1 MVQIWISLIKSLNSS
16 LFNILFFC
24 LICLLSLIIILW
36 SEFSRSK
43 GNLKFKDLLKSIWA
57 EFSSQDQLEL
67 PNNSNQTE
75 IFDPLEEVYKSIKE
89 ENLNNN
95 SLGESNSDFL
105 PIFENQEFPSQESS
119 FFPIKQIREKN
130 QSNLPVIENPSLADF
145 SDDEK
150 DNGIKVNIFKGLQND
165 QLNNNRGEK
174 NFDGFIALN
183 SSELLAELPSENAEP
198 FRPVN
203 QSIYFPLIELKG
215 TPILRFKEL
224 NILKRAFEERDL
236 NFLIGDLS
244 IGKSYLSSL
253 FAREMRFNE
262 GYSVISFSFNQNI
275 SSLKEGLKLILL
287 EQLKLAPLTVK
298 ENTLQI
304 FLKTIVYQ
312 PFFIILENIELL
324 SSQDLAIL
332 YNLNLGASK
341 LLLISSS
348 LSARSI
354 CQTQPALKKN
364 IIQISELE
372 SDSIQNYFLEKIP
385 LANKLSPL
393 AISKLQRFIKGNPLA
408 LKLLCHTIKTQA
420 KQNPDLNLEDFLKSL
435 ENLRVSSDRRIPLN
449 LYKVLAL
456 GFKLLNNVE
465 KEILLFAAYLP
476 TESFS
481 NGLIE
486 FVFELSSNQAIQILD
501 NLNQSGLILRFSL
514 EPFQEPCF
522 KVHALVR
529 DFIFTEFK
537 IDTEHFKHLSQKL
550 IYFFANLLQD
560 KDKLNREN
568 ALFLIPSLTYA
579 IRLINNENFQET
591 HLMVFLEKVTA
602 YFDSMGF
609 EQRLQSKILP
619 LYEENLQSAN
629 GLGKRAFWQRLIGLS
644 NIMLAHQKLTE
655 AEKLKSIQ
663 QGIDLLTQALNNYSS
678 NFAQTACIQINY
690 DLGKAYFQLAE
701 AELNDRENNLIKA
714 VEHFKKSIQ
723 MQSNKYALEY
733 ILVHV
738 SLGNTYLKLYDTS
751 PNVLTLHLAIQILM
765 KVIKSFSE
773 SLSLDLK
780 SSIHHNIGN
789 AFRSLALHEDA
800 FNNLQ
805 NAAGEYKQA
814 LNGVS
819 DLQEKSLIYNSLGCC
834 FWSLAKYTN
843 TIHHLET
850 AITAYKRSLTFIVS
864 QADPLNKNNNYTP
877 DSTEYAVTLN
887 NLGTSYKALAQFK
900 EHSTNIVLA
909 SKAFKEALRITEK
922 RADLELKKVITKHL
936 IELSQSASPKKLIEN
951 KNQH

>member
-1 MVQIWISLIKSLNSS
+1 MVQNWISLIKSLNFS

-24 LICLLSLIIILW
+24 LICFLFLIIILW

-43 GNLKFKDLLKSIWA
+43 GNLKFKDLVKSLWD
-57 EFSSQDQLEL
+57 EFSS
-67 PNNSNQTE
+67 SNQE
-75 IFDPLEEVYKSIKE
+75 ESDPELKENQIFDPLEEVYKSIKQ
-89 ENLNNN
+89 ENENQSEKNTNEGILNNN
-95 SLGESNSDFL
+95 SFDEQIPNFLPVFKNNQQIKPEENSFL
-105 PIFENQEFPSQESS
+105 PI
-119 FFPIKQIREKN
+119 KADLKN
-130 QSNLPVIENPSLADF
+130 S
-145 SDDEK
+145 EK
-150 DNGIKVNIFKGLQND
+150 DNESENDLKVNIFKGLQNNKSNS
-165 QLNNNRGEK
+165 QTEK
-174 NFDGFIALN
+174 SFEGFIALN
-183 SSELLAELPSENAEP
+183 SQELLAELPSENAEP
-198 FRPVN
+198 FQPVN

-215 TPILRFKEL
+215 IPILRFKEL
-224 NILKRAFEERDL
+224 NILKRAFDERDL
-236 NFLIGDLS
+236 NILIGDLAT
-244 IGKSYLSSL
+244 GKAYLSSL
-253 FAREMRFNE
+253 FAREVKFNE

-275 SSLKEGLKLILL
+275 NSLKEGLKLILL
-287 EQLKLAPLTVK
+287 EQIKLPPQTIK
-298 ENTLQI
+298 DNTLQI
-304 FLKTIVYQ
+304 FLKIIVYQ

-324 SSQDLAIL
+324 STQDLAIL
-332 YNLNLGASK
+332 YNLNLGVSK

-354 CQTQPALKKN
+354 CQAQPTLKKN
-364 IIQISELE
+364 IIQISDIDT
-372 SDSIQNYFLEKIP
+372 DSIQNYFLEKIP
-385 LANKLSPL
+385 LAHKLSP
-393 AISKLQRFIKGNPLA
+393 AVISRMQRFVKGNPLA
-408 LKLLCHTIKTQA
+408 LKLLCHTVKTQA
-420 KQNPDLNLEDFLKSL
+420 QQNPDLNLEDFFKSL

-449 LYKVLAL
+449 LYKTLAL
-456 GFKLLNNVE
+456 GFKLLTNIE
-465 KEILLFAAYLP
+465 KEILLFASYLP

-501 NLNQSGLILRFSL
+501 NLNQGGLILRFSF

-522 KVHALVR
+522 KVHGLVR
-529 DFIFTEFK
+529 DFVFTEFK

-560 KDKLNREN
+560 KDKLSREN

-579 IRLINNENFQET
+579 IRLINQENFQEASD
-591 HLMVFLEKVTA
+591 LMVFFEKITA

-609 EQRLQSKILP
+609 EERLQTKILP
-619 LYEENLQSAN
+619 LYEENLQNAN
-629 GLGKRAFWQRLIGLS
+629 GLGKKAFWQRLIGLS
-644 NIMLAHQKLTE
+644 NIMLARQKATE
-655 AEKLKSIQ
+655 AERLKSIQ
-663 QGIDLLTQALNNYSS
+663 QGIDLLTQALNNYSN
-678 NFAQTACIQINY
+678 NFAQLACIQINY

-701 AELNDRENNLIKA
+701 AEFKDRENNLIKA

-738 SLGNTYLKLYDTS
+738 SLGNTYLKLYETS

-805 NAAGEYKQA
+805 NAVAEYKQA
-814 LNGVS
+814 LNGAS

-843 TIHHLET
+843 TVHHLET

-864 QADPLNKNNNYTP
+864 QADPLNKNNSYLP
-877 DSTEYAVTLN
+877 DSIEYAVTLN
-887 NLGTSYKALAQFK
+887 NLGTSYKTLGQFK
-900 EHSTNIVLA
+900 EYGENISLA

-922 RADLELKKVITKHL
+922 RADLELKKVITRHL
-936 IELSQSASPKKLIEN
+936 IELSQSSAPKRLSE
-951 KNQH
+951 KN